1 MPTTNKR
8 TRTPGPKP
16 DYLVVEHNLHAQT
29 PEGEIVLDLRIPI
42 KTLETF
48 MTLEE
53 KIANDEIA
61 DKDMPRWLL
70 DNVCSDEDRA
80 TLEGMKDGAKAYA
93 ILMRYSSEVGKRLG
107 AGLGESVGSTGSSE
121 STEQPSEPT
130 SDTATASA

>member
-1 MPTTNKR
+1 MTS
-8 TRTPGPKP
+8 TPKPKTSGQKP
-16 DYLVVEHNLHAQT
+16 DYAVIGHNLYAQSD
-29 PEGEIVLDLRIPI
+29 EGEIVLDLRIPI

-48 MTLEE
+48 MTLED
-53 KIANDEIA
+53 KLKSDEIA

-93 ILMRYSSEVGKRLG
+93 ILMRYSAEVGKRLG
-107 AGLGESVGSTGSSE
+107 AGLGESVGSTDSSE

-130 SDTATASA
+130 SDTGTE